1 MRKKYNTIVQIIN
14 EVAEEINSIL
24 NNMNKKRYFEGITLL
39 YSFIENILKWMVFVK
54 ILWGKAN
61 RELSQK
67 EVEKLKSFCKNL
79 KFYNALNIAL
89 SVDLIDFE
97 LYEKINSIRK
107 ERNNVIH
114 QFWIYS
120 HRNNFLVLRKKL
132 EKLAKVANEL
142 VEIFNRLTQEI
153 GIEEVYEILF

>member
-1 MRKKYNTIVQIIN
+1 
-14 EVAEEINSIL
+14 
-24 NNMNKKRYFEGITLL
+24 
-39 YSFIENILKWMVFVK
+39 MVFVK
-54 ILWGKAN
+54 ILWEKAN

-67 EVEKLKSFCKNL
+67 EVEKLNFFCKNL
-79 KFYNALNIAL
+79 KFYNVLNIAL

-132 EKLAKVANEL
+132 KKFAKVANKL
-142 VEIFNRLTQEI
+142 VEIFNRLTREI